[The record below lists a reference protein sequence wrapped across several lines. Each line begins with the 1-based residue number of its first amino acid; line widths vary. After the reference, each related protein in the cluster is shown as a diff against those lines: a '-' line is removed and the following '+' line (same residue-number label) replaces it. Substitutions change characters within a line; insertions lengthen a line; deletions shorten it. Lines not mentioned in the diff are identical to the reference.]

1 MMNLTKKQILS
12 ADDLPKEK
20 VEVPEWGGHVFVRTL
35 TGAERDRF
43 EQTLLDG
50 KNVNMAN
57 VRARLVVLTAIGDDG
72 KRIFAD
78 TDANALGEKSASA
91 LDRVYGVAQRLNGLT
106 AADVEDLAK
115 NSGTDL
121 SGDSTSS

>member
-1 MMNLTKKQILS
+1 MNLTKKQILS
-12 ADDLPKEK
+12 ANDLPKEK

-35 TGAERDRF
+35 TGVERDRF

-57 VRARLVVLTAIGDDG
+57 VRARLVVLAAIADDG

-78 TDANALGEKSASA
+78 TDATALGEKSASA

>member
-1 MMNLTKKQILS
+1 MNLTKKQILS

-20 VEVPEWGGHVFVRTL
+20 VEVPQWSGHVWVRTL

-57 VRARLVVLTAIGDDG
+57 VRARLVVLTAIGDDD
-72 KRIFAD
+72 KRIFDDAD
-78 TDANALGEKSASA
+78 AQALGDKSASA
-91 LDRVYGVAQRLNGLT
+91 LDRIYAVAQRLNGLT
-106 AADVEDLAK
+106 ATDVEDLAK

-121 SGDSTSS
+121 SGDSISS